1 MSLGAVVKLQREEEE
16 EEMVGVVYCRSWRGC
31 AVERRVVPVT
41 RQT

>member
-1 MSLGAVVKLQREEEE
+1 MSLGAVVKLQREE

>member
-1 MSLGAVVKLQREEEE
+1 MSLGAVVKLHREEEK
-16 EEMVGVVYCRSWRGC
+16 MGVCCRSWRGC